1 MVFLGFYFARVGN
14 GAGFSIYTFPF
25 VFIFNKN
32 TYMGKINI
40 LVVPSDNIGGVGFYR
55 STQPHIQLQEQFP
68 DDFDVTIEMNPPF
81 RNLQWFDKFQIVHI
95 HKALFQDMQGFFM
108 FMNYAKMKG
117 IVTVMDIDDYWD
129 LGNHHPQAASQR
141 QYGIDKLIIQ
151 NLINFDYVTT
161 TTPMFADK
169 IRQYNKKVYVF
180 PNAINPEDERFKID
194 KKPSKFLRVGMI
206 MGSTHEY
213 DMALLNGISSLPQ
226 DVLDKIQFVLC
237 GFDLRGTIKIINKD
251 TGEVQERPIQPKES
265 VWYRY
270 EKMMT
275 DNYRIVDKDYKDF
288 LELFLN
294 NVQYPNVEEEHY
306 KRCWT
311 KDINHYYSHY
321 NEIDVLLAPIEKNDF
336 NYVKSPL
343 KVAECAFSH
352 TAIIASDYGPY
363 TLDLVNAREKGG
375 GWNPEGN
382 ALLVDQTRNH
392 KDWRK
397 YVELLVKNPE
407 YVKQLQDNLY
417 RDVHEKYDLRN
428 VTKDRAE
435 FYKQIVKK

>member
-1 MVFLGFYFARVGN
+1 MA
-14 GAGFSIYTFPF
+14 
-25 VFIFNKN
+25 
-32 TYMGKINI
+32 KINV

-68 DDFDVTIEMNPPF
+68 DEFEVTIDMQPNF
-81 RNLQWFDKFQIVHI
+81 RNLPWFDKFQIVHI
-95 HKALFQDMQGFFM
+95 HKALFQDMQGLYM
-108 FMNYAKMKG
+108 FLDYAKQKG
-117 IVTVMDIDDYWD
+117 IKTIMDIDDYWD
-129 LGNHHPQAASQR
+129 LGMHHPQAASQR
-141 QYGIDKLIIQ
+141 QYKIDKIITG
-151 NLINFDYVTT
+151 NLSKFDYVTT
-161 TTPMFADK
+161 TTPLFAKK
-169 IRQYNKKVYVF
+169 IEKYNKNVFVF
-180 PNAINPEDERFKID
+180 PNAINPEDERFKIE
-194 KKPSKFLRVGMI
+194 KKPSKYLRIGLI

-213 DMALLNGISSLPQ
+213 DVALLNNISSLPN
-226 DVLDKIQFVLC
+226 DVLEKVQFVLC
-237 GFDLRGTIKIINKD
+237 GFDLRGTIKTIDKS
-251 TGEVQERPIQPKES
+251 TGKVTQRPIQPKES

-270 EKMMT
+270 EKMVT

-294 NVQYPNVEEEHY
+294 NVQYPNVENEHY

-321 NEIDVLLAPIEKNDF
+321 NEIDVLLAPIEENDF

-352 TAIIASDYGPY
+352 TAIVASNFGPY
-363 TLDLVNAREKGG
+363 TLDLTNARGFGG
-375 GWNPEGN
+375 TWDLEANS
-382 ALLVDQTRNH
+382 LLVDETRNH
-392 KDWRK
+392 KDWKK
-397 YVELLVKNPE
+397 YVEILARNPE

-435 FYKQIVKK
+435 FYKKIVNG

>member
-1 MVFLGFYFARVGN
+1 MA
-14 GAGFSIYTFPF
+14 
-25 VFIFNKN
+25 
-32 TYMGKINI
+32 KINV

-68 DDFDVTIEMNPPF
+68 DDFEVTIDMQPNF
-81 RNLQWFDKFQIVHI
+81 RNLPWFDKFQIVHI
-95 HKALFQDMQGFFM
+95 HKALFQDMQGLYM
-108 FMNYAKMKG
+108 FLDYAKQKG
-117 IVTVMDIDDYWD
+117 IKTIMDIDDYWD
-129 LGNHHPQAASQR
+129 LGMHHPQAASQR
-141 QYGIDKLIIQ
+141 QYKIDKLITG
-151 NLINFDYVTT
+151 NLSKFDYVTT
-161 TTPMFADK
+161 TTPLFAKK
-169 IRQYNKKVYVF
+169 IEKYNKNVVVF
-180 PNAINPEDERFKID
+180 PNAINPEDERFKIE
-194 KKPSKFLRVGMI
+194 KKPSKYLRIGLI

-213 DMALLNGISSLPQ
+213 DVALLNNISSLPK

-237 GFDLRGTIKIINKD
+237 GFDLRGTIKTIDKS
-251 TGEVQERPIQPKES
+251 TGKVTQRPIQPKES

-270 EKMMT
+270 EKMVT

-294 NVQYPNVEEEHY
+294 NVQYPNVENEHY

-321 NEIDVLLAPIEKNDF
+321 NEIDVLLAPIEENDF

-352 TAIIASDYGPY
+352 TAIVASNFGPY
-363 TLDLVNAREKGG
+363 TLDLTNARGFGG
-375 GWNPEGN
+375 TWDLEANS
-382 ALLVDQTRNH
+382 LLVDETRNH
-392 KDWRK
+392 KDWKK
-397 YVELLVKNPE
+397 YVEILARNPE

-435 FYKQIVKK
+435 FYKKIVNG

>member
-1 MVFLGFYFARVGN
+1 MA
-14 GAGFSIYTFPF
+14 
-25 VFIFNKN
+25 
-32 TYMGKINI
+32 KINV

-68 DDFDVTIEMNPPF
+68 DEFEVTIDMQPNF
-81 RNLQWFDKFQIVHI
+81 RNLPWFDKFQIVHI
-95 HKALFQDMQGFFM
+95 HKALFQDMQGLYM
-108 FMNYAKMKG
+108 FLDYAKQKG
-117 IVTVMDIDDYWD
+117 IKTIMDIDDYWD
-129 LGNHHPQAASQR
+129 LGMHHPQAASQR
-141 QYGIDKLIIQ
+141 QYKIDKLITG
-151 NLINFDYVTT
+151 NLSKFDYVTT
-161 TTPMFADK
+161 TTPLFAKK
-169 IRQYNKKVYVF
+169 IEKYNKNVVVF
-180 PNAINPEDERFKID
+180 PNAINPEDERFKIE
-194 KKPSKFLRVGMI
+194 KKPSKYLRIGLI

-213 DMALLNGISSLPQ
+213 DVALLNNISSLPK

-237 GFDLRGTIKIINKD
+237 GFDLRGTIKTIDKS
-251 TGEVQERPIQPKES
+251 TGKVTQRPIQPKES

-270 EKMMT
+270 EKMVT

-294 NVQYPNVEEEHY
+294 NVQYPNVENEHY

-321 NEIDVLLAPIEKNDF
+321 NEIDVLLAPIEENDF

-352 TAIIASDYGPY
+352 TAIVASNFGPY
-363 TLDLVNAREKGG
+363 TLDLTNARGFGG
-375 GWNPEGN
+375 TWDLEANS
-382 ALLVDQTRNH
+382 LLVDETRNH
-392 KDWRK
+392 KDWKK
-397 YVELLVKNPE
+397 YVEILARNPE

-435 FYKQIVKK
+435 FYKKIVNG

>member
-1 MVFLGFYFARVGN
+1 MA
-14 GAGFSIYTFPF
+14 
-25 VFIFNKN
+25 
-32 TYMGKINI
+32 KINV

-68 DDFDVTIEMNPPF
+68 DDFEVTIDMQPNF
-81 RNLQWFDKFQIVHI
+81 RNLPWFDKFQIVHI
-95 HKALFQDMQGFFM
+95 HKALFQDMQGLYM
-108 FMNYAKMKG
+108 FLDYAKQKG
-117 IVTVMDIDDYWD
+117 IKTIMDIDDYWD
-129 LGNHHPQAASQR
+129 LGMHHPQAASQR
-141 QYGIDKLIIQ
+141 QYKIDKIITD
-151 NLINFDYVTT
+151 NLSKFDYVTT
-161 TTPMFADK
+161 TTPLFAKK
-169 IRQYNKKVYVF
+169 IAKYNKDVFVF
-180 PNAINPEDERFKID
+180 PNAINPEDERFKIE
-194 KKPSKFLRVGMI
+194 KKPSKYLRVGLI

-213 DMALLNGISSLPQ
+213 DVALLNNISSLPK
-226 DVLDKIQFVLC
+226 DVLEKVQFVLC
-237 GFDLRGTIKIINKD
+237 GFDLRGTIKTIDKS
-251 TGEVQERPIQPKES
+251 TGKVTQRPIQPKES

-270 EKMMT
+270 EKMVT

-294 NVQYPNVEEEHY
+294 NVQYPNVENEHY

-321 NEIDVLLAPIEKNDF
+321 NEIDVLLAPIEENDF

-352 TAIIASDYGPY
+352 TAIVASNFGPY
-363 TLDLVNAREKGG
+363 TLDLTNARGFGG
-375 GWNPEGN
+375 TWDLEANS
-382 ALLVDQTRNH
+382 LLVDETRNH
-392 KDWRK
+392 KDWKK
-397 YVELLVKNPE
+397 YVEILARNPE

-435 FYKQIVKK
+435 FYKKIVNG

>member
-1 MVFLGFYFARVGN
+1 MA
-14 GAGFSIYTFPF
+14 
-25 VFIFNKN
+25 
-32 TYMGKINI
+32 KINV

-68 DDFDVTIEMNPPF
+68 DEFEVTIDMQPNF
-81 RNLQWFDKFQIVHI
+81 RNLPWFDKFQIVHI
-95 HKALFQDMQGFFM
+95 HKALFQDMQGLYM
-108 FMNYAKMKG
+108 FLDYAKQKG
-117 IVTVMDIDDYWD
+117 IKTIMDIDDYWD
-129 LGNHHPQAASQR
+129 LGMHHPQAASQR
-141 QYGIDKLIIQ
+141 QYKIDKIITD
-151 NLINFDYVTT
+151 NLSKFDYVTT
-161 TTPMFADK
+161 TTPLFAKK
-169 IRQYNKKVYVF
+169 IAKYNKNVFVF
-180 PNAINPEDERFKID
+180 PNAINPEDERFKIE
-194 KKPSKFLRVGMI
+194 KKPSKYLRIGLI

-213 DMALLNGISSLPQ
+213 DVALLNNISSLPK

-237 GFDLRGTIKIINKD
+237 GFDLRGTIKTIDKS
-251 TGEVQERPIQPKES
+251 TGKVTQRPIQPKES

-270 EKMMT
+270 EKMVT

-294 NVQYPNVEEEHY
+294 NVQYPNVENEHY

-321 NEIDVLLAPIEKNDF
+321 NEIDVLLAPIEENDF

-352 TAIIASDYGPY
+352 TAIVASNFGPY
-363 TLDLVNAREKGG
+363 TLDLKNARGFGG
-375 GWNPEGN
+375 TWDLEANS
-382 ALLVDQTRNH
+382 LLVDETRNH
-392 KDWRK
+392 KDWKK
-397 YVELLVKNPE
+397 YVEILARNPE

-435 FYKQIVKK
+435 FYKKIVNG

>member
-1 MVFLGFYFARVGN
+1 MA
-14 GAGFSIYTFPF
+14 
-25 VFIFNKN
+25 
-32 TYMGKINI
+32 KINV

-68 DDFDVTIEMNPPF
+68 DDFEVTIDMQPNF
-81 RNLQWFDKFQIVHI
+81 RNLPWFDKFQIVHI
-95 HKALFQDMQGFFM
+95 HKALFQDMQGLYM
-108 FMNYAKMKG
+108 FLDYAKQKG
-117 IVTVMDIDDYWD
+117 IKTIMDIDDYWD
-129 LGNHHPQAASQR
+129 LGMHHPQAASQR
-141 QYGIDKLIIQ
+141 QYKIDKLITD
-151 NLINFDYVTT
+151 NLSKFDYVTT
-161 TTPMFADK
+161 TTPLFAKK
-169 IRQYNKKVYVF
+169 IAKYNKNVFVF
-180 PNAINPEDERFKID
+180 PNAINPEDERFKIE
-194 KKPSKFLRVGMI
+194 KKPSKYLRIGLI

-213 DMALLNGISSLPQ
+213 DVALLNNISSLPK
-226 DVLDKIQFVLC
+226 DVLDKVQFVLC
-237 GFDLRGTIKIINKD
+237 GFDLRGTIKTIDKS
-251 TGEVQERPIQPKES
+251 TGKVTQRPIQPKES

-270 EKMMT
+270 EKMVT

-294 NVQYPNVEEEHY
+294 NVQYPNVENEHY

-321 NEIDVLLAPIEKNDF
+321 NEIDVLLAPIEENDF

-352 TAIIASDYGPY
+352 TAIVASNFGPY
-363 TLDLVNAREKGG
+363 TLDLKNARGFGG
-375 GWNPEGN
+375 TWDLEAN
-382 ALLVDQTRNH
+382 ALLVDETRNH
-392 KDWRK
+392 KDWKK
-397 YVELLVKNPE
+397 YVEILAKNPE

-435 FYKQIVKK
+435 FYKKIVNG

>member
-1 MVFLGFYFARVGN
+1 M
-14 GAGFSIYTFPF
+14 S
-25 VFIFNKN
+25 
-32 TYMGKINI
+32 KINV

-55 STQPHIQLQEQFP
+55 STQPHIQLQKQFG
-68 DDFDVTIEMNPPF
+68 DEFDVTIDMQPNF
-81 RNLQWFDKFQIVHI
+81 RNLPSFDKYHIVHI
-95 HKALFQDMQGFFM
+95 HKAIFPDMQGFLM
-108 FMNYAKMKG
+108 FMQYTKIKG

-129 LGNHHPQAASQR
+129 LGMYHPQAASQR
-141 QYGIDKLIIQ
+141 QYGLDKIIIQ
-151 NLINFDYVTT
+151 NIRMFDYVTT
-161 TTPMFADK
+161 TTPLFADK
-169 IRQYNKKVYVF
+169 IRKYNQNVF
-180 PNAINPEDERFKID
+180 VFLNAIDPEDERFKID
-194 KKPSKFLRVGMI
+194 RKPSKFLRVGLI

-213 DMALLNGISSLPQ
+213 DMQIMNGIFNLPP
-226 DVLDKIQFVLC
+226 DVIDKLQFVLC
-237 GFDLRGTIKIINKD
+237 GFDLRGTMKIINKE
-251 TGEVQERPIQPKES
+251 TNEVQERPIQPKES

-275 DNYRIVDKDYKDF
+275 GNYKIISNEYKEF

-294 NVQYPNVEEEHY
+294 SVQYPNVENEHY

-321 NEIDVLLAPIEKNDF
+321 NEIDVLLAPIKECDF

-352 TAIIASDYGPY
+352 TAIIASNYGPY
-363 TLDLVNAREKGG
+363 TLDLKSARLPGG
-375 GWNPEGN
+375 EWDPEAN
-382 ALLVDQTRNH
+382 ALLVDPTRNH

-397 YVELLVKNPE
+397 YIELLAKHPE

-428 VTKDRAE
+428 VTKDRAD
-435 FYKQIVKK
+435 FYKKIVKKN

>member
-1 MVFLGFYFARVGN
+1 MA
-14 GAGFSIYTFPF
+14 
-25 VFIFNKN
+25 
-32 TYMGKINI
+32 KINV

-68 DDFDVTIEMNPPF
+68 DDFEVTIDMQPNF
-81 RNLQWFDKFQIVHI
+81 RNLPWFDKFQIVHI
-95 HKALFQDMQGFFM
+95 HKALFQDMQGLYM
-108 FMNYAKMKG
+108 FLDYAKQKG
-117 IVTVMDIDDYWD
+117 IKTIMDIDDYWD
-129 LGNHHPQAASQR
+129 LGMHHPQAASQR
-141 QYGIDKLIIQ
+141 QYKIDKIITD
-151 NLINFDYVTT
+151 NLSKFDYVTT
-161 TTPMFADK
+161 TTPLFAKK
-169 IRQYNKKVYVF
+169 IAKYNKDVFVF
-180 PNAINPEDERFKID
+180 PNAINPEDERFKIE
-194 KKPSKFLRVGMI
+194 KKPSKYLRVGLI

-213 DMALLNGISSLPQ
+213 DVALLNNISSLPK
-226 DVLDKIQFVLC
+226 DVLEKVQFVLC
-237 GFDLRGTIKIINKD
+237 GFDLRGTIKTIDKS
-251 TGEVQERPIQPKES
+251 TGKVTQRPIQPKES

-270 EKMMT
+270 EKMVT

-294 NVQYPNVEEEHY
+294 NVQYPNVENEHY

-321 NEIDVLLAPIEKNDF
+321 NEIDVLLAPIEENDF

-352 TAIIASDYGPY
+352 TAIVASNFGPY
-363 TLDLVNAREKGG
+363 TLDLTNARGFGG
-375 GWNPEGN
+375 TWDLEANS
-382 ALLVDQTRNH
+382 LLVDETRNH
-392 KDWRK
+392 KDWK
-397 YVELLVKNPE
+397 KHVEILARNPE

-435 FYKQIVKK
+435 FYKKIVNG

>member
-1 MVFLGFYFARVGN
+1 
-14 GAGFSIYTFPF
+14 
-25 VFIFNKN
+25 
-32 TYMGKINI
+32 MGKINI

-55 STQPHIQLQEQFP
+55 STQPHIQLQEQFG
-68 DDFDVTIEMNPPF
+68 DEFDVTIEMNPPF
-81 RNLQWFDKFQIVHI
+81 RNLQWFDRFQIVHI
-95 HKALFQDMQGFFM
+95 HKALFQDMEGLYM
-108 FMNYAKMKG
+108 FLNYAKHKG
-117 IVTVMDIDDYWD
+117 IKTIMDIDDYWD
-129 LGNHHPQAASQR
+129 LGMHHPQAASQR
-141 QYGIDKLIIQ
+141 QYRIDKLIQQ
-151 NLINFDYVTT
+151 NLVNFDYVTT
-161 TTPMFADK
+161 TTPFFADK
-169 IRQYNKKVYVF
+169 IRRFNKNVYIF
-180 PNAINPEDERFKID
+180 PNAINPEDERFKIN
-194 KKPSKFLRVGMI
+194 KQPSKFLRVGMI

-213 DMALLNGISSLPQ
+213 DVALLNNISALPA

-251 TGEVQERPIQPKES
+251 TGEVQERPIQPRES

-270 EKMMT
+270 EKMVT
-275 DNYRIVDKDYKDF
+275 DNYRIVDKDYKEF

-294 NVQYPNVEEEHY
+294 NVQYPNVENEHY

-336 NYVKSPL
+336 NFVKSPL

-363 TLDLVNAREKGG
+363 TLDLVSAREKGG

-392 KDWRK
+392 KDWKK
-397 YVELLVKNPE
+397 YVEILAKNPE

-435 FYKQIVKK
+435 FYKKIVNG

>member
-1 MVFLGFYFARVGN
+1 MA
-14 GAGFSIYTFPF
+14 
-25 VFIFNKN
+25 
-32 TYMGKINI
+32 KINV

-68 DDFDVTIEMNPPF
+68 DDFEVTIDMQPNF
-81 RNLQWFDKFQIVHI
+81 RNLPWFDKFQIVHI
-95 HKALFQDMQGFFM
+95 HKALFQDMQGLYM
-108 FMNYAKMKG
+108 FLDYAKQKG
-117 IVTVMDIDDYWD
+117 IKTIMDIDDYWD
-129 LGNHHPQAASQR
+129 LGMHHPQAASQR
-141 QYGIDKLIIQ
+141 QYKIDKIITG
-151 NLINFDYVTT
+151 NLSKFDYVTT
-161 TTPMFADK
+161 TTPLFAKK
-169 IRQYNKKVYVF
+169 IEKYNKNVFVF
-180 PNAINPEDERFKID
+180 PNAINPEDERFKIE
-194 KKPSKFLRVGMI
+194 KKPSKYLRIGLI

-213 DMALLNGISSLPQ
+213 DVALLNNISSLPK
-226 DVLDKIQFVLC
+226 DVLDKVQFVLC
-237 GFDLRGTIKIINKD
+237 GFDLRGTIKTIDKS
-251 TGEVQERPIQPKES
+251 TGKVTQRPIQPKES

-270 EKMMT
+270 EKMVT

-294 NVQYPNVEEEHY
+294 NVQYPNVENEHY

-321 NEIDVLLAPIEKNDF
+321 NEIDVLLAPIEENDF

-352 TAIIASDYGPY
+352 TAIVASNFGPY
-363 TLDLVNAREKGG
+363 TLDLKNARGFGG
-375 GWNPEGN
+375 TWDLEAN
-382 ALLVDQTRNH
+382 ALLVDETRNH
-392 KDWRK
+392 KDWKK
-397 YVELLVKNPE
+397 YVEILAKNPE

-435 FYKQIVKK
+435 FYKKIVNG

>member
-1 MVFLGFYFARVGN
+1 MA
-14 GAGFSIYTFPF
+14 
-25 VFIFNKN
+25 
-32 TYMGKINI
+32 KINV

-68 DDFDVTIEMNPPF
+68 DDFEVTIDMQPNF
-81 RNLQWFDKFQIVHI
+81 RNLPWFDKFQIVHI
-95 HKALFQDMQGFFM
+95 HKALFQDMQGLYM
-108 FMNYAKMKG
+108 FLDYAKQKG
-117 IVTVMDIDDYWD
+117 IKTIMDIDDYWD
-129 LGNHHPQAASQR
+129 LGMHHPQAASQR
-141 QYGIDKLIIQ
+141 QYKIDKIITD
-151 NLINFDYVTT
+151 NLSKFDYVTT
-161 TTPMFADK
+161 TTPLFAKK
-169 IRQYNKKVYVF
+169 IAKYNKDVFVF
-180 PNAINPEDERFKID
+180 PNAINPEDERFKIE
-194 KKPSKFLRVGMI
+194 KKPSKYLRVGLI

-213 DMALLNGISSLPQ
+213 DVALLNNISSLPN
-226 DVLDKIQFVLC
+226 DVLEKVQFVLC
-237 GFDLRGTIKIINKD
+237 GFDLRGTIKTIDKS
-251 TGEVQERPIQPKES
+251 TGKVTQRPIQPKES

-270 EKMMT
+270 EKMVT

-294 NVQYPNVEEEHY
+294 NVQYPNVENEHY

-321 NEIDVLLAPIEKNDF
+321 NEIDVLLAPIEENDF

-352 TAIIASDYGPY
+352 TAIVASNFGPY
-363 TLDLVNAREKGG
+363 TLDLTNARGFGG
-375 GWNPEGN
+375 TWDLEANS
-382 ALLVDQTRNH
+382 LLVDETRNH
-392 KDWRK
+392 KDWKK
-397 YVELLVKNPE
+397 YVEILARNPE

-435 FYKQIVKK
+435 FYKKIVNG